1 MKSAASLLL
10 FLAGMVPMVPMVPTA
25 GAQTASTS
33 TGQAW
38 PTRPVRMVV
47 GFSAGSATDITAR
60 MLAPKL
66 SELWGQ
72 PVVVDNRPGAGSSLA
87 SAVVAKAT
95 PDGYTL
101 LMISGSFAINA
112 VLQANPPY
120 DPLRDFASVTQVGY
134 STGVLVVAP
143 SLGIKSVK
151 ELIALANERPGKILF
166 GSAGAGSGLHLTT
179 ERFKMA
185 AGIKAVHVGF
195 KGQPEMLIEILAGRV
210 HFGMPG
216 LGPSLHLIKDGRLLA
231 LAVITPQRSPLLPDI
246 PALVEIVPSFERDAS
261 HALIVP
267 AKTPRAIVNQINRDV
282 ARVLDMTEVKQQMQ
296 AINFVA
302 APTTPEEFDKILR
315 AQLVTFDRVAR
326 MAGLKAP

>member
-1 MKSAASLLL
+1 VKSAASLLL